1 MKRIDVLASCLTSLV
16 AMPLVCTSAWAASPS
31 VQEIVD
37 KNIAARGGLSAWHSV
52 QSLTYEGTMDAGGK
66 PAHELPFVLKQK
78 RPHKSRLEIVFK
90 DQTSLQVYDGAQ
102 GWKVRPFLNRNE
114 VESYTPAELQIAGK
128 ADDLDGP
135 LLDYQKKGIQVAL
148 EGSEPVNG
156 HPAYKL
162 RLTSRDGTKRN
173 LWIDAASFLEVKL
186 EGEPRKLD
194 GRLHK
199 VALYF
204 KDFHSEHG
212 LNIPHLQETVVEG
225 VKDPYKMKITKVSV
239 NDAVDDTLF
248 GKPQL
253 KALVTNTPAPTAA
266 PSATASPSVSPGTAA
281 PKGPG
286 KSP

>member
-1 MKRIDVLASCLTSLV
+1 MKRISVLTGCLTSLAALPLTWTT
-16 AMPLVCTSAWAASPS
+16 AMAATPS

-37 KNIAARGGLSAWHSV
+37 KNIAARGGLAGWHNV
-52 QSLTYEGTMDAGGK
+52 QTLIYEGTMDAGGK

-90 DQTSLQVYDGAQ
+90 EQTSVQVYDGAH

-114 VESYTPAELQIAGK
+114 VESYTPTELQLAGT

-135 LLDYQKKGIQVAL
+135 LLDYQKKGTQIAL
-148 EGSEPVNG
+148 EGTEQVDG

-162 RLTSRDGTKRN
+162 RLTSRGGARRE
-173 LWIDAASFLEVKL
+173 LWIDATSFLEVKL
-186 EGEPRKLD
+186 DGEPRKLD

-199 VALYF
+199 VELYF
-204 KDFHSEHG
+204 KDFRSEHG

-225 VKDPYKMKITKVSV
+225 VKEPYKMTITRVSV
-239 NDAVDDTLF
+239 NDGLDDTVF

-253 KALVTNTPAPTAA
+253 KAVVTNTPAS
-266 PSATASPSVSPGTAA
+266 PSSVSPSAS
-281 PKGPG
+281 P
-286 KSP
+286 KSPRKSS